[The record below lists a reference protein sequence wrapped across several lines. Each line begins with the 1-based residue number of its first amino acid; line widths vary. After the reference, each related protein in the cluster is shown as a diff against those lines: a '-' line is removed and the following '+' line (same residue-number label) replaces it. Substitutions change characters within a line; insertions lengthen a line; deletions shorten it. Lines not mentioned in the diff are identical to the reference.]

1 MKIILIILLFLVLL
15 TAVSAAE
22 TSDCDYKIEIL
33 LNSSVYTPSDFAWKM
48 KATKISGASTNITA
62 TARIE
67 DSNGKLIKTY
77 KPWTSDPISRQKTSG
92 EYSPNLKEGDYR
104 IISEISVDCNDV
116 DKSNNIDSE
125 NFAIASAANENSQQD
140 SKEEILIAQNQPAS
154 SVPVENVPA
163 ENNPVTAVAENK
175 MNIENNTNELPAA
188 QKPTE
193 YDNEITL
200 LNSDEESDNVPQD
213 SSNPESIYES
223 SNEKSKQIVLYV
235 LLGFSVLL
243 NIILIWKR

>member
-1 MKIILIILLFLVLL
+1 MLFSVLL

-33 LNSSVYTPSDFAWKM
+33 LNSSVYTPSDFVWKM
-48 KATKISGASTNITA
+48 KAARVSGISTNITA

-67 DSNGKLIKTY
+67 DSNGKIIKTY

-92 EYSPNLKEGDYR
+92 EYSPNLKDGEYR
-104 IISEISVDCNDV
+104 VISEISVDCNDV

-125 NFAIASAANENSQQD
+125 NFAIASAANENPQQD
-140 SKEEILIAQNQPAS
+140 SKEEILITQSPPVISAPEENKSIIQI
-154 SVPVENVPA
+154 VENKVNIK
-163 ENNPVTAVAENK
+163 NNSDEVN
-175 MNIENNTNELPAA
+175 LA
-188 QKPTE
+188 QKPIE
-193 YDNEITL
+193 YSNEITL
-200 LNSDEESDNVPQD
+200 LNSDGKSDSALQD
-213 SSNPESIYES
+213 SSKPELIYES
-223 SNEKSKQIVLYV
+223 SNEKSKEIVLYV